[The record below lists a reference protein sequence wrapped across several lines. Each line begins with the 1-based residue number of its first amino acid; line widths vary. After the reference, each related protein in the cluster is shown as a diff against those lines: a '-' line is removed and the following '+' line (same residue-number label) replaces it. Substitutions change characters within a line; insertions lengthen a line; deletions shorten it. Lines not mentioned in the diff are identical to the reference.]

1 MEYLLKNGTVVDGT
15 GGPSRCATVLIRDGK
30 IADIGPH
37 EKDWPEAETIDCTG
51 KVVAPGFIDVHT
63 HSDYEVL
70 QHCENKILQG
80 VTTEIVG
87 NCGYSLYP
95 AFADQSRLRMAHLF
109 DDVELGLTSA
119 GEYFDALDEAKPL
132 VNVAALTGH
141 SALRSYVIGMD
152 RRPPSPDESAAM
164 EQLLTRSLSEGSLGF
179 STGLNCLPSAFGEF
193 DELVTLCR
201 KLKPFGAF
209 YTTHMRDYKFRALE
223 AVKEAIRLAEEAD
236 VAVQLSHV
244 QVVGQKCWSQL
255 QPILEEID
263 AAVSR
268 SIDIGLDAYPY
279 LAGACAFIQ
288 FLPEWAQDGGVPAL
302 LMRLQSPVERD
313 RIARGTDDYMSN
325 TWADI
330 IVADVATEANRSLIG
345 KSLQQVADERG
356 GVASDVA
363 MDLLL
368 EEEGSLAIISFNS
381 RDENL
386 RQVLTHPLCAVCS
399 DSFIVKGLCH
409 PRTFGTYPVFLG
421 NFVREKGWFSLEEAI
436 VKTSGWPAKRFGLH
450 QRGVLAADYFADVVV
465 FDAASIGSGADF
477 TNPKAQPTGIDYVFV
492 NGELAVK
499 QSKVTGAKRGQSL
512 RHLQ

>member
-15 GGPSRCATVLIRDGK
+15 GAAARPATVLIRDGK
-30 IADIGPH
+30 IASIGADPAA
-37 EKDWPEAETIDCTG
+37 WPDAETIDCTG
-51 KVVAPGFIDVHT
+51 KIVAPGFVDVHT

-70 QHCENKILQG
+70 QHRDNKILQG
-80 VTTEIVG
+80 VTTEVVG

-95 AFADQSRLRMAHLF
+95 AYPDQSQLKMAHLF
-109 DDVELGLTSA
+109 DDVDLGLTSA
-119 GEYFDALDEAKPL
+119 GDYFAALDQAKPL

-152 RRPPSPDESAAM
+152 RRPPSLDESTAM
-164 EQLLTRSLSEGSLGF
+164 EQLLTRSLAEGSIGF

-193 DELVTLCR
+193 DELVSLCR
-201 KLKPFGAF
+201 KLKPYNAF

-255 QPILEEID
+255 DPILDEID
-263 AAVSR
+263 AAASR
-268 SIDIGLDAYPY
+268 GIDIGLDAYPY

-302 LMRLQSPVERD
+302 LTRLQSPMERD

-330 IVADVATEANRSLIG
+330 IVADVATQGNQALVG

-356 GVASDVA
+356 GMPSHVA
-363 MDLLL
+363 MDLLM
-368 EEEGSLAIISFNS
+368 EEAGSLAIISFNS

-386 RQVLTHPLCAVCS
+386 RKVLSHPLCAVCS

-409 PRTFGTYPVFLG
+409 PRTFGTYPAFLG
-421 NFVREKGWFSLEEAI
+421 NFVRNKGWFSLEDAI
-436 VKTSGWPAKRFGLH
+436 VKTSGWPAKRFGL
-450 QRGVLAADYFADVVV
+450 QNRGLLAAGYFADVVV
-465 FDAASIGSGADF
+465 FDAATIGSGADF
-477 TNPKAQPTGIDYVFV
+477 KNPQASPAGIDYVFV

-499 QSKVTGAKRGQSL
+499 QGKVTGQKCGLSL